1 MPRPIA
7 PPALSAAPALAL
19 RYALSHTMTDL
30 GARLRATLESE
41 RARLSAAHKALSF
54 DDYLQL
60 FAAEPKRHARD
71 ASRWMLAMF
80 DHYGTRDVDRPWGKV
95 TRWNLFDLPW
105 EDASGRRESLVAHE
119 ELQGEVYR
127 VLSNFAEQGRV
138 DRLVLLHGPNGSAK
152 STFCATLMRAMEDYS
167 RTTEGALYRFSW
179 VFPKGK
185 GGGESKIGFGA
196 VTKDDGP
203 KPGESFAYLD
213 DSAIDAKIHCELR
226 DHPLL
231 LLPLEARRS
240 ILREAFGPDQRV
252 PDALWKGGLSH
263 KSQQV
268 FEALLSAYRG
278 DLSKVLAHVQVERWF
293 VSRKYRVGAVTL
305 GPQMA
310 VDAHERQ
317 VTASRSLSSL
327 PASLQNVA
335 LFEPF
340 GELVDAAGGLIEYSD
355 LLKRPLDAWKYL
367 LLMIET
373 GEVALNTSNLSP
385 NLVMIGSAN
394 ELHLDAFREHPEF
407 ASFRGRLELLRAP
420 YLLDWSSEK
429 SIYDRQ
435 VVPSVHRH
443 VAPHVTEMAA
453 LFAVLSRMR
462 KPSADRYAKDVAALA
477 ADLSPLEKADLYAT
491 GTIPARIDR
500 EQAKVLRGNIEALF
514 RETEVF
520 PNYEGRSGASPREI
534 RALLLEAAQ
543 SSAFSCLS
551 PFAVLDECAALVSRR
566 NEFDWLRQD
575 PLAGGYHDPRYF
587 LRVLRERLL
596 DHMESSLRDA
606 TGLVDE
612 ARYFETFERYV
623 SHVRAFVKGE
633 KVQNQVTRRDENP
646 DEVMMREIERVLGAT
661 GTGAEFRGDLISM
674 VAGWAID
681 HPGQPVDYVG
691 LFPRHLTKLKESFFV
706 ERKARVA
713 SMAKDLL
720 IVLTDP
726 SGLDAE
732 PRARAEK
739 TRDNLVS
746 RFGYCD
752 SCARDMAGAML
763 KERFG

>member
-1 MPRPIA
+1 
-7 PPALSAAPALAL
+7 
-19 RYALSHTMTDL
+19 MTDL

-54 DDYLQL
+54 DEYLQL
-60 FAAEPKRHARD
+60 FAAHPKRHSRD
-71 ASRWMLAMF
+71 AARWMRAMF
-80 DHYGTRDVDRPWGKV
+80 DHYGSREVDRPWGKV
-95 TRWNLFDLPW
+95 TRWKLFDLPW
-105 EDASGRRESLVAHE
+105 EDEEGQRDALVAHE

-167 RTTEGALYRFSW
+167 HTDEGALYRFSW

-185 GGGESKIGFGA
+185 GGGEVKIGFGS
-196 VTKDDGP
+196 VGKDEGP
-203 KPGESFAYLD
+203 RPGESYAHLD
-213 DSAIDAKIHCELR
+213 DAAIDAKVHCELR

-231 LLPLEARRS
+231 LLALDARRS
-240 ILREAFGPDQRV
+240 VLREALGPNERV

-317 VTASRSLSSL
+317 VTASRSLASL

-420 YLLDWSSEK
+420 YLLDWSAEK

-435 VVPSVHRH
+435 VVPSVRRH
-443 VAPHVTEMAA
+443 VAPHATEMAA

-462 KPSADRYAKDVAALA
+462 KPSPDRYGKDVATLA
-477 ADLSPLEKADLYAT
+477 SDLSPLEKADLYAN
-491 GTIPARIDR
+491 GTIPARVDR
-500 EQAKVLRGNIEALF
+500 DQSKVLRANIEPLF
-514 RETEVF
+514 RESEVY
-520 PNYEGRSGASPREI
+520 PNYEGRTGASPREV

-543 SSAFSCLS
+543 SASFGCLS
-551 PFAVLDECAALVSRR
+551 PFAVLEECAALITRK

-587 LRVLRERLL
+587 LRVLRDRLL

-633 KVQNQVTRRDENP
+633 KVVNKVTRRDENP

-661 GTGAEFRGDLISM
+661 GTAADFRGDLISM

-681 HPGQPVDYVG
+681 HPGQPVDYAG
-691 LFPRHLTKLKESFFV
+691 LFPRHLTKLKESFFA

-713 SMAKDLL
+713 TMAKELL
-720 IVLTDP
+720 VLLTDAT
-726 SGLDAE
+726 GLDAE
-732 PRARAEK
+732 SRTRAEK
-739 TRDNLVS
+739 TRHNLVS

-752 SCARDMAGAML
+752 RCARDMASALL
-763 KERFG
+763 KERFH

>member
-1 MPRPIA
+1 
-7 PPALSAAPALAL
+7 
-19 RYALSHTMTDL
+19 MTDL

-54 DDYLQL
+54 DEYLQL
-60 FAAEPKRHARD
+60 FAAQPKRHTRD
-71 ASRWMLAMF
+71 AARWMRAMF
-80 DHYGTRDVDRPWGKV
+80 EHYGSREVDRPWGKI
-95 TRWNLFDLPW
+95 TRWKLFDLPW
-105 EDASGRRESLVAHE
+105 EDESGQREGLIAHE

-167 RTTEGALYRFSW
+167 HTDEGALYRFSW

-185 GGGESKIGFGA
+185 GGGELRIGFG
-196 VTKDDGP
+196 TSGGKDDGP
-203 KPGESFAYLD
+203 KPGESYAHLD
-213 DSAIDAKIHCELR
+213 EAAIDAKIHCELR

-240 ILREAFGPDQRV
+240 VLRDALAPEERV

-317 VTASRSLSSL
+317 VTASRSLASL

-420 YLLDWSSEK
+420 YLLDWTAEK

-435 VVPSVHRH
+435 VVPSVRRH
-443 VAPHVTEMAA
+443 VAPHATEMAA

-462 KPSADRYAKDVAALA
+462 KPSADRYPKEVATLA
-477 ADLSPLEKADLYAT
+477 ADLSPLEKADLYAN
-491 GTIPARIDR
+491 GTIPSRVDR
-500 EQAKVLRGNIEALF
+500 DQSKVLRGNIEALF
-514 RETEVF
+514 RESDVY
-520 PNYEGRSGASPREI
+520 PNYEGRMGASPREV

-543 SSAFSCLS
+543 SPSFSCLS
-551 PFAVLDECAALVSRR
+551 PFAVLEECATLITRK

-633 KVQNQVTRRDENP
+633 KVVNKVTRRDENP

-661 GTGAEFRGDLISM
+661 GTPADFRGDLISM

-691 LFPRHLTKLKESFFV
+691 LFPRHLTKLKESFFA

-713 SMAKDLL
+713 SMAKELL
-720 IVLTDP
+720 VLLTDS

-732 PRARAEK
+732 SLARAEK
-739 TRDNLVS
+739 TRHNLVS

-752 SCARDMAGAML
+752 RCARDMASALL
-763 KERFG
+763 KERYH